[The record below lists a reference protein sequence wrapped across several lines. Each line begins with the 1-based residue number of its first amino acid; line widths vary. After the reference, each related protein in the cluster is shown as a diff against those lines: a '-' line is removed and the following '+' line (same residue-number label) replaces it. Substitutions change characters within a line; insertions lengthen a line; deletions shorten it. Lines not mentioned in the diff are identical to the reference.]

1 MKFNKTVILM
11 ATALAIFSMKTQ
23 YTFATETQ
31 QQIEIK
37 GTEDQ
42 LKRANPRVVAFVKTI
57 ARQAS
62 ESGQEHDLYASITIA
77 QAILE
82 SGVGRSKLSQEPY
95 NNLFGIKGSYK
106 GNTASFKT
114 KEDDGTGR
122 QYEIIDNFR
131 AYPSVKE
138 SIEDHDYLIRYSM
151 GDYYKNAWKSNAKT
165 PHDAARALQGTY
177 ATDTKYASKLISLMN
192 DYNLYRFDQ
201 PLTERDIAWLESDSM
216 DPWELP
222 VVEEVEEVFSE
233 TIEEPES
240 LEQPKNFKRYVKD
253 HLGLSREP
261 FVFNTSD
268 LWETTDSGDIALY
281 SSLLSRDRFGL
292 SKNN

>member
-11 ATALAIFSMKTQ
+11 ATMLAIFSMKTQ

-177 ATDTKYASKLISLMN
+177 ATDTKYAGKLISLMN

-201 PLTERDIAWLESDSM
+201 PLTERDIAWLESDSL

-222 VVEEVEEVFSE
+222 VIETKEVEEVLSE
-233 TIEEPES
+233 IPEE
-240 LEQPKNFKRYVKD
+240 PKNFKRYVKD

-261 FVFNTSD
+261 FVFTTSD

-281 SSLLSRDRFGL
+281 SSLLVRDRFGL
-292 SKNN
+292 SNKN